1 MPVRSPQGR
10 ATLAA
15 PPETVWA
22 ALTDPA
28 LYPRLDPSIA
38 ALDGRIALG
47 ETLCLQLRDRPG
59 QPARFVI
66 ESLEAPRQM
75 GWVLRLPLGLLTVAR
90 WFVLTPVA
98 GGTECFVR
106 EEYSGWLLKL
116 LGDVAAPPSEL
127 PGFCAALKAHLEAPT
142 SGG

>member
-15 PPETVWA
+15 APEAVWA

-38 ALDGRIALG
+38 ALDGRIAQG
-47 ETLCLQLRDRPG
+47 ETLSLQLHDRPG
-59 QPARFVI
+59 QAARFVV
-66 ESLEAPRQM
+66 ETLEAPRQM
-75 GWVLRLPLGLLTVAR
+75 GWVLRIPLGMLTVAR
-90 WFVLTPVA
+90 WFVLTPVE

-116 LGDVAAPPSEL
+116 LGDVAAPPSDL
-127 PGFCAALKAHLEAPT
+127 PGFVAALKAHVEAPPE
-142 SGG
+142 GG